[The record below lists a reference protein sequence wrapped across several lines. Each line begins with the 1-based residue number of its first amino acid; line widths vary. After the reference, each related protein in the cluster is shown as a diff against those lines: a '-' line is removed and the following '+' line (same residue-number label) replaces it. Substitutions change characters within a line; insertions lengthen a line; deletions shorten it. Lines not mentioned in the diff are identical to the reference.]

1 MWNLLPAGNGGLIM
15 KKILILSN
23 LDVGLYNFRRE
34 LLEALLAVPYE
45 VHIALPEG
53 ELIPKLVK
61 MGCIFHETKMERRGM
76 NPLHEVKLIRRYRQ
90 VIDEVKP
97 DAALTYTIKPNLY
110 GGSALA
116 SAGIPYITNI
126 TGLGTAVEGDGLL
139 QKVTIRMYRH
149 AMRGVSCLF
158 FQNQKNEQYFTKRG
172 IAIGKHRQLPG
183 SGVNLE
189 RFSYLPYPKEDKPVS
204 MLFISRVLKEKG
216 IDQFM
221 EMAKVIRGEYPQTRF
236 RILGFCEDDDEK
248 PDSYRK
254 QIADLEAQG
263 ILTFEGMQ
271 EDVRPFLAE
280 SQCTVHPSFY
290 PEGMSNVCL
299 ESAASGRP
307 VITTDRAGCR
317 DTVED
322 RKTGLL
328 VKERDTEDLIRAVRE
343 FMEMPYEQRKE
354 MGIKARQKMEREFDR
369 RFVVESYLKEL
380 KRILG

>member
-1 MWNLLPAGNGGLIM
+1 M
-15 KKILILSN
+15 KKILILAN

-53 ELIPKLVK
+53 EFIPKLVR

-76 NPLHEVKLIRRYRQ
+76 NPLHEVKLMRRYRQ
-90 VIDEVKP
+90 IIEEVRP
-97 DAALTYTIKPNLY
+97 DAALTYTIKPNIY

-172 IAIGKHRQLPG
+172 IAAGKHRLLPG

-189 RFSYLPYPKEDKPVS
+189 RFSYLPYPKEDEPVS

-216 IDQFM
+216 IDQYM
-221 EMAKVIRGEYPQTRF
+221 EMAKVIHKEYPQTRF
-236 RILGFCEDDDEK
+236 SILGFCEDDEEK

-254 QIADLEAQG
+254 RIAELEAQG
-263 ILTFEGMQ
+263 ILKFEGMQ
-271 EDVRPFLAE
+271 EDVRPFLAQ

-322 RKTGLL
+322 GKTGLL
-328 VKERDTEDLIRAVRE
+328 VKERDTEDLIRGVRQ
-343 FMEMPYEQRKE
+343 FLAMSYEQRRQ
-354 MGIKARQKMEREFDR
+354 MGLEARKKMEREFDR

>member
-1 MWNLLPAGNGGLIM
+1 M

-53 ELIPKLVK
+53 EFIPKLVK

-76 NPLHEVKLIRRYRQ
+76 NPLQEVKLARRYRQ
-90 VIDEVKP
+90 IIAEIKP
-97 DAALTYTIKPNLY
+97 DAALTYTIKPNIY

-116 SAGIPYITNI
+116 SAGIPYLTNI
-126 TGLGTAVEGDGLL
+126 TGLGTAVEGNGLL
-139 QKVTIRMYRH
+139 QKVTIRMYKH

-158 FQNQKNEQYFTKRG
+158 FQNKKNEQYFSKRG
-172 IAIGKHRQLPG
+172 IANGKHKLLPG

-189 RFSYLPYPKEDKPVS
+189 RFSYLQYPDEDEPVS

-221 EMAKVIRGEYPQTRF
+221 EMAKVIRAEYPQSRF
-236 RILGFCEDDDEK
+236 SILGFCEDDDDR

-254 QIADLEAQG
+254 RIAELESQG
-263 ILTFEGMQ
+263 ILRFEGMQ
-271 EDVRPFLAE
+271 EDVRPFLAK

-322 RKTGLL
+322 GKTGLL
-328 VKERDTEDLIRAVRE
+328 VRERDTEDLIRAVRQ
-343 FMEMPYEQRKE
+343 FLEMPYAQRKQ
-354 MGIKARQKMEREFDR
+354 MGLEARRKMEREFDR
-369 RFVVESYLKEL
+369 KYVVESYLKEL
-380 KRILG
+380 RRILG